1 MLRILT
7 TGKPPKGTGKLS
19 EVIEM
24 LITLNKVA
32 ATSVCVCPKPPRGT
46 DQIDTVFKINKS
58 MMSKF
63 FDSTVPIKR

>member
-32 ATSVCVCPKPPRGT
+32 ATSVCVCVQNRQEI
-46 DQIDTVFKINKS
+46 QIK
-58 MMSKF
+58 
-63 FDSTVPIKR
+63 

>member
-46 DQIDTVFKINKS
+46 DQIDTVF
-58 MMSKF
+58 
-63 FDSTVPIKR
+63 